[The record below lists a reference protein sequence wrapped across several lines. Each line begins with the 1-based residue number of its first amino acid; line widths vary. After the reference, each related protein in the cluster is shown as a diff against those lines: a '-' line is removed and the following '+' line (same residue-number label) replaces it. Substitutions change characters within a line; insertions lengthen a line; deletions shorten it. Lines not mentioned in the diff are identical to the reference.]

1 MSDQKDEGF
10 YRKFMGLQQCSRQPL
25 AMTVDDDGLITVS
38 LPDNVLLP
46 DTVSAPLCTLSREEF
61 MEWPSY
67 KILELAGVPVI

>member
-10 YRKFMGLQQCSRQPL
+10 YRKFMGLQQCSRHPL
-25 AMTVDDDGLITVS
+25 AMTIGETGTITVS
-38 LPDNVLLP
+38 LPD
-46 DTVSAPLCTLSREEF
+46 DISTPLCTLSRKEF